1 MLPVWNWNQVHET
14 GDLKYLLITDNY
26 KGLEDHNTEEMSALW
41 MDLYQQYIDEFGIND
56 SFKRYMQKKQQL
68 CAKISEYIQT
78 GDKFK
83 KNKIN
88 ILELDIKAM
97 VDDKEPQK
105 FGEVVAGVEKFF
117 GFQIDPK
124 VLTVQKYYNYL
135 KYIESNV
142 KAHGQASQ
150 K

>member
-1 MLPVWNWNQVHET
+1 MPIWNWNQVHET

-26 KGLEDHNTEEMSALW
+26 KGLDDHNSEEMAECW

-56 SFKRYMQKKQQL
+56 QFKRYMEKKKQL

-83 KNKIN
+83 MNKIN

-97 VDDKEPQK
+97 VNDKEPQR

-117 GFQIDPK
+117 GFQIDDK
-124 VLTVQKYYNYL
+124 KLTVQKYYNYL
-135 KYIESNV
+135 KYIESNI
-142 KAHGQASQ
+142 KAHGKAGS

>member
-1 MLPVWNWNQVHET
+1 MPVWNWNKIHET
-14 GDLKYLLITDNY
+14 GDLKYLVIAEDY
-26 KGLEDHNTEEMSALW
+26 KDIEGQNTEDMAGFW
-41 MDLYQQYIDEFGIND
+41 MELYQQYIDEFGVNKD
-56 SFKRYMQKKQQL
+56 YKRYMQKKQQL
-68 CAKISEYIQT
+68 CASIADYIAS

-83 KNKIN
+83 LNKIN
-88 ILELDIKAM
+88 ILNIDIKGM
-97 VDDKEPQK
+97 VNEKEPQK

-124 VLTVQKYYNYL
+124 ALTVQKYYNYI